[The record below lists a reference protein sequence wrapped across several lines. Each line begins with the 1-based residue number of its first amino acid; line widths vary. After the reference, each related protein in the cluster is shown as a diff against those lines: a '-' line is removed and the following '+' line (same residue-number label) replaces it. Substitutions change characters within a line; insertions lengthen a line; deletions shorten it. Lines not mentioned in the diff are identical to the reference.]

1 MMSLGASKAADIME
15 DAGTLP
21 PKRAKRMLLC
31 ATGAYHVYSLP
42 GIVVQLLRHCA
53 DDVQVVLS
61 RSAARLV
68 SPYAVEVASRHK
80 AFVEMD
86 DRTDDVFVPHI
97 ELGRD
102 VDLVLVYPASVN
114 ILGKVA
120 NGIADEL
127 ISALILATS
136 APVVFL
142 PISNAAMNQHPAVM
156 RNAARLREDGYI
168 VVSPVE
174 GMEVATREGLE
185 EFTGP
190 FPIPTLLLQMRA
202 ALDQSARVGRARR
215 PPFPAS

>member
-1 MMSLGASKAADIME
+1 MAEAQK
-15 DAGTLP
+15 
-21 PKRAKRMLLC
+21 PKRAKRLLLC
-31 ATGAYHVYSLP
+31 ATGAYHAYSLP
-42 GIVVQLLRHCA
+42 RIVLQLLKHFA

-61 RSAARLV
+61 RSAAKLV

-80 AFVEMD
+80 VFVEMD
-86 DRTDDVFVPHI
+86 ERSDDVFVPHI

-127 ISALILATS
+127 ISAIILATD

-142 PISNAAMNQHPAVM
+142 PISNAAMNEHPAVL
-156 RNAARLREDGYI
+156 RNVARLREDGYV
-168 VVSPVE
+168 VVSSLE
-174 GMEVATREGLE
+174 AMEVATREGLE

-190 FPIPTLLLQMRA
+190 FPIPTLLMQMRA
-202 ALDQSARVGRARR
+202 ALNQDGDVGRARR
-215 PPFPAS
+215 PPAS